1 MKLQLTAVILLL
13 IVSTANAQLGKFLK
27 EKAKSVTESGVIQE
41 KIKDLASEKLADAR
55 AEVDSTSF
63 SFAISVSDN
72 SDLINADTGKDK
84 AIKLISTFKS
94 NEDDSEQVKARKLK
108 DAGELAYAKGYYQ
121 KAEYLLLSAKTSYE
135 ESSTDDINYYTTI
148 SNLGLLY
155 STMGRF
161 TKAFEFTNQAL
172 ELRKENL
179 GESSLAYGVSL
190 NNLAVLQ
197 NETGS
202 YNESESN
209 ITKAISVIESTSGKE
224 SMQTAIALNNKAML
238 YQSVGR
244 FEDASELMKQVI
256 TISADIQSEN
266 SNNHQKFLSNQALLY
281 TEIGDY
287 QKAISI
293 YKELIRIKERKFGTK
308 HPDYAHMLNNLAS
321 VYLLTG
327 EEGEVESLL
336 KRAIDIYEDKFSKEH
351 KLYASAISDLGNYYR
366 YAGRFEEAKKLLDE
380 ALSINKDVL
389 GEDHP
394 DYAKSLEDLAVV
406 EWKLGNYNEASDL
419 FDNTLGKTLT
429 FINSYF
435 PPMSESEKT
444 KYWDQLRPRFEAYY
458 SFVFDPKNSLNEL
471 EINAYNYHIATK
483 GLLLSSTNKIK
494 NKILNSGDDEL
505 IERYKLWLD
514 QKEMLAQYYS
524 YSKEELAEQ
533 KINRDSLEIAAN
545 RTEKQL
551 SQESK
556 LFQEGY
562 SLSETKWNDVQAKL
576 ASNECAVEVIRYRYF
591 GRYLG
596 EEIRYAAIVF
606 GKEGGILTTV
616 FENGAHLEGRY
627 FKYYNNAIHQK
638 LDDGYS
644 YDQYWKPIHSL
655 TAGKKVVYFS
665 ADGIFNQINLNGLKS
680 DQGYV
685 IDSYEIHYVGNTK
698 FIGTQSGQK
707 SLKTAFVL
715 GNPSFGSDQ
724 LNPLPGTA
732 KEVSILSTKLKAAG
746 VSTKTYVQDEATEN
760 AVKNVKEP
768 GLLHIA
774 THGYFLQDLD
784 NSGNKVFGVNVES
797 ARNNPL
803 LRSGLLLS
811 GAGNV
816 LTNAAPMEGS
826 NNGVLTAYEAI
837 NLNLNGTNLVVL
849 SACETAVGDVKAGE
863 GVYGLQR
870 AFLGAGAQSLL
881 MSLWKVDDAATQELM
896 TNFYTNWLKSGNKR
910 SAFNQAQ
917 KTLKQKY
924 PHPYYWSSFVLV
936 DN

>member
-1 MKLQLTAVILLL
+1 MKLQITIAAILFS
-13 IVSTANAQLGKFLK
+13 VSVSNAQLGKFLK
-27 EKAKSVTESGVIQE
+27 EKAKSVTESSALQE

-55 AEVDSTSF
+55 SEVDSTSF

-94 NEDDSEQVKARKLK
+94 NEDDSEQMKARKLK

-121 KAEYLLLSAKTSYE
+121 KAEYLLISAKESYE
-135 ESSTDDINYYTTI
+135 ANSTDDINYYTTI

-172 ELRKENL
+172 ELRKANL
-179 GESSLAYGVSL
+179 GETSLAYGVSL

-202 YNESESN
+202 YNESEHTISE
-209 ITKAISVIESTSGKE
+209 AIEVIETVSGKK
-224 SMQTAIALNNKAML
+224 SMQSAIALNNKAML

-244 FEDASELMKQVI
+244 FDEASEVMKQVI
-256 TISADIQSEN
+256 AISADIQSEK

-287 QKAISI
+287 QQAIAI
-293 YKELIRIKERKFGTK
+293 YKDLIQIKERKFGTK

-327 EEGEVESLL
+327 EEAEVESLL

-351 KLYASAISDLGNYYR
+351 KLYAAAISDLGNYYR
-366 YAGRFEEAKKLLDE
+366 YTGKLEEAKKLLTE
-380 ALSINKDVL
+380 SLEINKTVL
-389 GEDHP
+389 GEEHP

-406 EWKLGNYNEASDL
+406 EWKLGEYDAASDL
-419 FDNTLGKTLT
+419 FDKTLGKTLT

-458 SFVFDPKNSLNEL
+458 SFAFDPKNTLNEL
-471 EINAYNYHIATK
+471 EVKAYNYHIATK

-494 NKILNSGDDEL
+494 NKILTSGDNKL
-505 IERYKLWLD
+505 IEQYKLWLD

-524 YSKEELAEQ
+524 YSKEELKEQ
-533 KINRDSLEIAAN
+533 NINRDSLEIATN

-562 SLSETKWNDVQAKL
+562 SLSETKWSDVQAKL
-576 ASNECAVEVIRYRYF
+576 SSGECAVEVIRYRYF

-596 EEIRYAAIVF
+596 EEIKYAAIVF
-606 GKEGGILTTV
+606 GKEGEVLTNV
-616 FENGAHLEGRY
+616 FENGEQLEGRY
-627 FKYYNNAIHQK
+627 FKYYNNAIRQK
-638 LDDGYS
+638 LNDVYS
-644 YDQYWKPIHSL
+644 YDQYWKPIHAL
-655 TAGKKVVYFS
+655 TAGKKMVYFS

-680 DQGYV
+680 DLGYV
-685 IDSYEIHYVGNTK
+685 IDNYEIHYIGNTK
-698 FIGTQSGQK
+698 FIGTQSAQK
-707 SLKTAFVL
+707 SIKSAFVL
-715 GNPSFGSDQ
+715 GNPSFGNSEI
-724 LNPLPGTA
+724 NPLPGTA
-732 KEVSILSTKLKAAG
+732 KEVSILSSKLKASG
-746 VSTKTYVQDEATEN
+746 VSTKTYVQNEATEN
-760 AVKNVKEP
+760 VVKSVNEP
-768 GLLHIA
+768 SLLHIA

-837 NLNLNGTNLVVL
+837 NLNLSGTNLVVL

-881 MSLWKVDDAATQELM
+881 MSLWKVDDNATQELM
-896 TNFYTNWLKSGNKR
+896 TSFYSNWLKSGNKR
-910 SAFNQAQ
+910 AAFNQAQ